1 MARARDALALVQP
14 HIRDLAAYE
23 PVDPPEVLA
32 ERAGIPASRIV
43 KLNGNENPYG
53 PSPKVR
59 EALASLDRIHL
70 YPDAQQVTMREAV
83 GRFVGIGPEHVVM
96 GNGSD
101 EIIDLLLRAFLAPG
115 DPVIDCTPTFG
126 MYTFTAHVCGGR
138 TVEVPRDERFAVDV
152 DAVLRAA
159 EQGAKIVIIASP
171 NNPSGGSTPLA
182 DIQRLLDAG
191 LFVIADE
198 AYREFGGESATGL
211 VANNPG
217 LAVLRTLSK
226 WAGLAGLRV
235 GYGVMAPE
243 LSEILLRL
251 KPPYNVSQAA
261 EAALLASF
269 DDLATL
275 QKRVGWL
282 VAERERMAGL
292 LAVMPGVVPLPS
304 EANFLLCQVPEG
316 MGRAVYE
323 GLARRGVFVRYFSH
337 PRLVD
342 FVRISVGTPQET
354 DRLAEAMAEA
364 LGDKPVTR
372 GENT

>member
-1 MARARDALALVQP
+1 MARAKDALALVQP
-14 HIRDLAAYE
+14 HVRDLTAYE

-32 ERAGIPASRIV
+32 ERAGIPQSRVV

-59 EALASLDRIHL
+59 KALASLDRIHL
-70 YPDAQQVTMREAV
+70 YPDARQVAMREAV
-83 GRFVGIGPEHVVM
+83 GRFVSVGPEHVVM

-115 DPVIDCTPTFG
+115 EAVIDCTPTFG

-138 TVEVPRDERFAVDV
+138 TIEVPRDERFGVDV
-152 DAVLRAA
+152 DGVLRAA

-171 NNPSGGSTPLA
+171 NNPSGSSTPLA
-182 DIQRLLDAG
+182 DVQRLLDAG
-191 LFVIADE
+191 LFVIVDE

-211 VANNPG
+211 VGDNPG
-217 LAVLRTLSK
+217 LVVLRTLSK

-261 EAALLASF
+261 EVALLASF

-275 QKRVGWL
+275 QERVGWL
-282 VAERERMAGL
+282 LTERERMAGL
-292 LAVMPGVVPLPS
+292 LAALPGVVPLPS
-304 EANFLLCQVPEG
+304 EANFLLCQVPDG
-316 MGRAVYE
+316 MGKTVYE

-337 PRLVD
+337 PRLAD
-342 FVRISVGTPQET
+342 FVRVSVGTPQAT
-354 DRLAEAMAEA
+354 DRLVGAMAEA
-364 LGDKPVTR
+364 LGDKPVAR
-372 GENT
+372 EKSR